1 MFNVYVTTVQLHL
14 LYTYHS
20 HSVYSTSHS
29 PPPSLPRDA
38 QAIDSYEAQGDGQ
51 VSFEEGD
58 IIQVLDKIEDG
69 KSLLKPCT
77 SEKIK
82 DGVGADSLPQ
92 KEMWNNIN
100 TYARS
105 SGCYVYIKSKSEK
118 IFSFPIVQL

>member
-14 LYTYHS
+14 LHTYHS

-69 KSLLKPCT
+69 KFTLETMHFWRKKKT
-77 SEKIK
+77 
-82 DGVGADSLPQ
+82 G
-92 KEMWNNIN
+92 W
-100 TYARS
+100 
-105 SGCYVYIKSKSEK
+105 
-118 IFSFPIVQL
+118 VQIHCPRKRCDLCQHLC